1 MHYFFHGF
9 FYLFLSQ
16 SVDWFSLTFSYPAIT
31 IESIRKQ
38 RRFAMLYV
46 HYCITCDK
54 IHILNGHKKRCP
66 ACGKKLHELKL
77 TFLQYSA
84 LDDTDRQTMLMR
96 IHDRLSD
103 GADTPQAQ

>member
-1 MHYFFHGF
+1 MKDYVIIGK
-9 FYLFLSQ
+9 
-16 SVDWFSLTFSYPAIT
+16 V
-31 IESIRKQ
+31 ESMGIPDPVFK
-38 RRFAMLYV
+38 
-46 HYCITCDK
+46 TCDK

-84 LDDTDRQTMLMR
+84 LDDASRQMLLTR